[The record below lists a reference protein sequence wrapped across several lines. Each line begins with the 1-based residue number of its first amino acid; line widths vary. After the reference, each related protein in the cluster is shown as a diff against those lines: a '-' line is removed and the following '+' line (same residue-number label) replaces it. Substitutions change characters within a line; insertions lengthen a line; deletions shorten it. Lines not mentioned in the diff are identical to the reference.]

1 MLLLKNPLMREMRLD
16 QNTRRHYRIPYPVA
30 ARPEGSFAGKPFFVV
45 DLSEEGTKIQFTDA
59 VQMPKGQMIRSRI
72 KFQDGE
78 IFEITGKVI
87 RQESPVL
94 IVMQLVE
101 GIPLSKIMSEQRYL
115 IQTFPK
121 GLLEQNSGDD
131 VED

>member
-1 MLLLKNPLMREMRLD
+1 MIIEPKMLELRLD

-45 DLSEEGTKIQFTDA
+45 DLSEEGTKIQFVDS
-59 VQMPKGQMIRSRI
+59 VQMPKGQLIRSRI

-78 IFEITGKVI
+78 VFEITGKVI

-94 IVMQLVE
+94 IVVHLIE
-101 GIPLSKIMSEQRYL
+101 GIPLSKIMSEQRFL
-115 IQTFPK
+115 IQSFPK
-121 GLLEQNSGDD
+121 GLTEPDNGDEHS
-131 VED
+131 ED